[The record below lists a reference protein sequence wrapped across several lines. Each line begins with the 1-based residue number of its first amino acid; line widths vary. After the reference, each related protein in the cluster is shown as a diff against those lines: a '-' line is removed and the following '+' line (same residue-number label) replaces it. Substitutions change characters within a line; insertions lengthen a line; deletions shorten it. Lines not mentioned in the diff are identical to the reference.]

1 MWTGEYQLFTVD
13 SEGKLHQLTNT
24 KYMAMKPT
32 FGRLVTAH

>member
-1 MWTGEYQLFTVD
+1 MFTED

-32 FGRLVTAH
+32 YGKMLGQ